1 MRPGRLT
8 IATRGSKLA
17 LTQTEW
23 VRGKIMAAHPE
34 IEVDLLRIRTTGD
47 KILDKP
53 LAKIG
58 GKGLFVKEIE
68 EALLDGRADLAVHS
82 MKDMPADIPAG
93 LVIGAVPVR
102 ENPGDAI
109 ISREGVHLDAIPD
122 GARIGTSSLRRA
134 AQLLAHRPDLRIV
147 PLRGNVDTRLRKLEA
162 GDVDAII
169 LAAAGLSR
177 LGLSDKITQVLPAD
191 LMLPAIGQGAL
202 AIEMRDGDAATSAAI
217 RFINDA
223 DTEVTVAAER
233 AFLGTIGGGCEVP
246 VAAAAHLEGGGITL
260 RGFVGSV
267 DGRHSIYREGMETRQ
282 EARTLGRA
290 IAREILEAGGKAIL
304 AEIER
309 QSQA

>member
-1 MRPGRLT
+1 MRPGHLT

-23 VRGKIMAAHPE
+23 VRGRILAHHPDMD
-34 IEVDLLRIRTTGD
+34 VDVLMIRTTGD
-47 KILDKP
+47 KVLDRP

-82 MKDMPADIPAG
+82 MKDMPAEVPAG

-109 ISREGVHLDAIPD
+109 ISKGGLHLDAIPE
-122 GARIGTSSLRRA
+122 GARIGTSSLRRG
-134 AQLLAHRPDLRIV
+134 AQLLAHRPDLHIV

-177 LGLSDKITQVLPAD
+177 LGLSEKITQVLPAD

-202 AIEMRDGDAATSAAI
+202 AIEIRDGDAATSAAI

-223 DTEVTVAAER
+223 DTEITVAAER
-233 AFLGTIGGGCEVP
+233 AFLGVIGGGCEVP
-246 VAAAAHLEGGGITL
+246 VAAAAHLDAEHISL

-267 DGRHSIYREGMETRQ
+267 DGRQSIYREGTGARQ
-282 EARTLGRA
+282 DAQALGRA
-290 IAREILEAGGKAIL
+290 IAREILEAGGEEIL
-304 AEIER
+304 AEIEQ